1 MNMNKL
7 FFLRKEDER
16 PRWRVIDARGKVV
29 GRLATQIANALR
41 GKDRAQYTPH
51 SDAGDY
57 IVVINAQELVFTG
70 NKLEQKTYERY
81 TGYIGNKK
89 FFTAKQVMEKDPTR
103 IIELAVK
110 GMLPKS
116 KLSRQ
121 LLRKLRVYK
130 GSEHPHAAQVAGFSE
145 QASQAS

>member
-1 MNMNKL
+1 MNKI
-7 FFLRKEDER
+7 FFLRKEDQR
-16 PRWRVIDARGKVV
+16 PRWRVIDARGQIV
-29 GRLATQIANALR
+29 GRLATHIANALR
-41 GKDRAQYTPH
+41 GKDRVQYTPH

-57 IVVINAQELVFTG
+57 IVVINAQDLVFTG
-70 NKLEQKTYERY
+70 NKFEQKTYERY

-89 FFTAKQVMEKDPTR
+89 FLTARQLIEKDPTR

-130 GSEHPHAAQVAGFSE
+130 GSEHPHAAQVAGFADTTV
-145 QASQAS
+145 QAA

>member
-7 FFLRKEDER
+7 FFLRKEDQR
-16 PRWRVIDARGKVV
+16 PRWRVIDARGQIV
-29 GRLATQIANALR
+29 GRLATHIANILR
-41 GKDRAQYTPH
+41 GKDRVQYTPH

-57 IVVINAQELVFTG
+57 VVVINAQDIVFTG

-81 TGYIGNKK
+81 TGYIGNKIIL
-89 FFTAKQVMEKDPTR
+89 TAKQVMEKDPTR
-103 IIELAVK
+103 VIELAVK

-130 GSEHPHAAQVAGFSE
+130 GSEHPHAAQIAGFGE
-145 QASQAS
+145 E